1 MKIGFSTDV
10 GLKREI
16 NQDALYVSKQQKFPI
31 IAVADGM
38 GGHNAGEIASAIFVE
53 VLEEYEKI
61 LLETEDPIIPRILN
75 EVFEKANNEIFKRSE
90 IDESCEGMGTTATVA
105 IIDWPTMYI
114 GHVGDSR
121 LYLYAGEGLKQ
132 LTKDHSIVGEML
144 RNGEISDEEAN
155 NHPQKNIITKAVG
168 THESVIADFS
178 EVELDDGFMALV
190 CSDGLTNMLNSDE
203 IEEIISRHHED
214 LHFASEELVKKA
226 NASGGLD
233 NITVILIKFD

>member
-16 NQDALYVSKQQKFPI
+16 NQDALYVSEQKKYPI

-38 GGHNAGEIASAIFVE
+38 GGHNAGEIASAIFVD
-53 VLEEYEKI
+53 VLKEYEGI
-61 LLETEDPIIPRILN
+61 LLKVENPSIPRVLN
-75 EVFEKANNEIFKRSE
+75 EVFEKANTEIFKRAE
-90 IDESCEGMGTTATVA
+90 VDESCEGMGTTATVA

-121 LYLYAGEGLKQ
+121 LYIYSSETIKQ

-144 RNGEISDEEAN
+144 RNGEISDEEAD

-168 THESVIADFS
+168 THESIIADFS
-178 EVELDDGFMALV
+178 EIELEDGFIVLV
-190 CSDGLTNMLNSDE
+190 CSDGLTNMLKKDE
-203 IEEIISRHHED
+203 IEEIISRHQED
-214 LHFASEELVKKA
+214 LCFASEELVKKA